1 MNTHV
6 CPYRCTYAHHKNTPQ
21 GDTVSM
27 CRCYMCSILGA
38 EYRVLCE
45 FQRSKFRTRT
55 QNFPIP
61 LFPLPLP
68 AITVYCTMWMIGDG
82 TYLLLN
88 NQHIAAPVFSYIL
101 AVVNGLSR
109 YVFNGRCFNWLA
121 LGDSFPW
128 SRVFI
133 MKCWKRQ
140 WLMWL
145 TACGSIIL
153 QNDKL

>member
-1 MNTHV
+1 MHEHTRMPVSLHV
-6 CPYRCTYAHHKNTPQ
+6 CSSQEHTAGWYCA
-21 GDTVSM
+21 DVSM
-27 CRCYMCSILGA
+27 LRVFHSGCRVRSLK
-38 EYRVLCE
+38 CE
-45 FQRSKFRTRT
+45 IQRSKFRTRT

-68 AITVYCTMWMIGDG
+68 AITVYCTMWMASQ
-82 TYLLLN
+82 YLLLN
-88 NQHIAAPVFSYIL
+88 NQHIAAAVFSYIL
-101 AVVNGLSR
+101 AVVTGFSK

-121 LGDSFPW
+121 LRDSFPW

-145 TACGSIIL
+145 TACESIIL